1 MPFLTSVW
9 WQDPLRDVA
18 ERAARTMQCDPAL
31 LTAHLTATTA
41 AATAVTASHA
51 AAQPGS
57 SSGGGGDGDGS
68 NDIPLAKDAAAGK
81 EEGGDGNEEEE
92 EKEDAAVCVGHVVRD
107 VAPKKMMVCLSFR
120 LPRAVADADPLPL
133 APRQMAEPK
142 LEPEPGIEGIDGGP
156 GGAGKKRDV
165 DGVVKSS

>member
-1 MPFLTSVW
+1 MLFFRTPVW

-41 AATAVTASHA
+41 AATAA
-51 AAQPGS
+51 AGQSSS
-57 SSGGGGDGDGS
+57 SSGGGDGNGNGS
-68 NDIPLAKDAAAGK
+68 SDIPLAKDAAGK
-81 EEGGDGNEEEE
+81 EDDGDGDEEEE
-92 EKEDAAVCVGHVVRD
+92 GEEDAAACVGHVVRD

-133 APRQMAEPK
+133 APRQVAEP
-142 LEPEPGIEGIDGGP
+142 EPEPGIEGIDGGP